1 MASITKLAP
10 QILAGSAVVGFG
22 FAFGRDIYRETK
34 RHWVFVLIFVV
45 LASCLY
51 GLFISS
57 VWMARNY
64 RTSFES
70 FAKRLGAF
78 SIFAVCYF
86 LLFSVT
92 FLLVE
97 MAPGT
102 NDEKEKTIVQ
112 STSLWEVHA
121 DSLVDGS
128 PLSAGF
134 LVQTL
139 VGIGGLIL
147 GFTQRHKRRLVWQA
161 EDSNATFVAEHG
173 LQLLDDENLRDSEGD
188 RFELENNFR
197 HVNEIEFVA
206 IDHSGK
212 RGYLSYD
219 EIGRYTKWSG
229 LVSIR

>member
-1 MASITKLAP
+1 MWPANRISISREIPMASITKLAP

-64 RTSFES
+64 RTWFES

-78 SIFAVCYF
+78 SIFMVCYF
-86 LLFSVT
+86 LLFSAT

-97 MAPGT
+97 IASGT
-102 NDEKEKTIVQ
+102 NGEKEKTIVQ

-139 VGIGGLIL
+139 IGIGGLIL

-161 EDSNATFVAEHG
+161 EDSNATFVPNMACSYWMMRVCATPRVTV
-173 LQLLDDENLRDSEGD
+173 LNWQTT
-188 RFELENNFR
+188 
-197 HVNEIEFVA
+197 FVM
-206 IDHSGK
+206 SM
-212 RGYLSYD
+212 R
-219 EIGRYTKWSG
+219 
-229 LVSIR
+229 